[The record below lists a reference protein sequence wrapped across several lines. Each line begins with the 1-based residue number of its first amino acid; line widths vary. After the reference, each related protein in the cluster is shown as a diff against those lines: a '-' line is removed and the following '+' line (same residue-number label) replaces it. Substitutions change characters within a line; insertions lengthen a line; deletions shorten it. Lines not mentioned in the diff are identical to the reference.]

1 MGITDIILSI
11 ISVCGTVGSIIF
23 AFLAFNRNSK
33 ADTKQEA
40 VDLASIKIDCKYTRD
55 SIDRIDRRLDDYE
68 KAQIKIL
75 ERLSKLEEHN
85 VRTDNRL
92 EKLEKH
98 TSKCKRQLG
107 VE

>member
-1 MGITDIILSI
+1 MGTTDIILSI
-11 ISVCGTVGSIIF
+11 ISVCGTLGSIVF
-23 AFLAFNRNSK
+23 AFLAFSRNK
-33 ADTKQEA
+33 THDTKQEA

-55 SIDRIDRRLDDYE
+55 SIERIDRRLDDYE
-68 KAQIKIL
+68 KSQVKIL
-75 ERLSKLEEHN
+75 ERISKLEEHN
-85 VRTDNRL
+85 IRTDNRL